1 MAANDDASVVD
12 YVVDPG
18 TVCHELSLAPLAG
31 EAVGGWL
38 LDVRGGDN
46 GLRHA
51 GANKVEYRGKIILD
65 GMQGH
70 VDLILDGNSCCRYV
84 PNPDLCICGQ
94 PKQEPV
100 PEGSH
105 YVTPCCRQ
113 TVSNCCGDGL

>member
-46 GLRHA
+46 GLCHA
-51 GANKVEYRGKIILD
+51 GSSQV
-65 GMQGH
+65 
-70 VDLILDGNSCCRYV
+70 
-84 PNPDLCICGQ
+84 DLCICGQ
-94 PKQEPV
+94 PKREPI